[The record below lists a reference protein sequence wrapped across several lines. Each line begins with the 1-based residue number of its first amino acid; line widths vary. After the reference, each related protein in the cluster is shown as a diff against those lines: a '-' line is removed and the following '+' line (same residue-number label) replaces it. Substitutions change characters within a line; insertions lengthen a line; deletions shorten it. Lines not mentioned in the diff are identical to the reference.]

1 MIKLYCYD
9 PGKGKN
15 VLAGIL
21 KVDGLC
27 HYYFYKKVTKRHFM
41 IKEHGYGIQE
51 EILQR
56 LLQEKVSRIIIKTKT
71 SEIISDVEDW
81 LQKPVRNYGH
91 GSQRFLGGK

>member
-1 MIKLYCYD
+1 MKLYCYD
-9 PGKGKN
+9 PKKGKN

-21 KVDGLC
+21 RADGLSN
-27 HYYFYKKVTKRHFM
+27 YYFYKKVTKRHYM
-41 IKEHGYGIQE
+41 RIEKGYGIQE

-56 LLQEKVSRIIIKTKT
+56 LIQEKVSRIIIKTKT

-81 LQKPVRNYGH
+81 LKRPIKNYGS